1 MAQVCGAPH
10 MASGVTSRKAGRGRP
25 LLVLLLLVLTGW
37 DGLSQD
43 GVVYA
48 KCEEYI

>member
-1 MAQVCGAPH
+1 

-25 LLVLLLLVLTGW
+25 LLLLLLLLVLTGW
-37 DGLSQD
+37 DGSSRD